1 MNETWIACTL
11 HPPGDTTMKHGV
23 PKAKVPAKAAHEDAV
38 REVVGMR
45 RWMRLTA
52 RKHSAAKRTDND
64 AAQAAADALN
74 ALLRDARKLG

>member
-1 MNETWIACTL
+1 
-11 HPPGDTTMKHGV
+11 MKQVV
-23 PKAKVPAKAAHEDAV
+23 PSAKVPAKAANQDAV

-52 RKHSAAKRTDND
+52 RKHAASKRTNND

-74 ALLRDARKLG
+74 TLLRDARKLG

>member
-1 MNETWIACTL
+1 MSEA
-11 HPPGDTTMKHGV
+11 PPDTGDSAMK
-23 PKAKVPAKAAHEDAV
+23 KADPSQRVPAKSNAQEVV
-38 REVVGMR
+38 REIVGMR

-52 RKHSAAKRTDND
+52 RKHAASKRTEND